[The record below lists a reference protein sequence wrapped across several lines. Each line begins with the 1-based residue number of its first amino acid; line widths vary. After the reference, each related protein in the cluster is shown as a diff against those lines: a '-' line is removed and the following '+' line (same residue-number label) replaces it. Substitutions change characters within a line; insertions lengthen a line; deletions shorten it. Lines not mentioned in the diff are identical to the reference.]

1 MAEPRQVS
9 PGDRV
14 RIDDASGRVG
24 RVESVVYS
32 DSGVVSAIVVVP
44 GKRGGTLRALC
55 PLEDLTVQS
64 RAPMRHVFD
73 IAARA
78 ARRMG
83 PGAR

>member
-1 MAEPRQVS
+1 MAEPWQVS

-24 RVESVVYS
+24 RVEGMVYS

-44 GKRGGTLRALC
+44 GKSGGTLRARC
-55 PLEDLTVQS
+55 SVEDLTVKT
-64 RAPMRHVFD
+64 RAPMRDVFD

-78 ARRMG
+78 ARRIG
-83 PGAR
+83 PDAA